1 MRMTET
7 FRQESLHHEFVGL
20 LRILRVGLQTALK
33 HNYEVEARPTHEP
46 DVKGY
51 FKDPEQLPAKLA
63 IAKSAYGEISKASQ
77 CTFELI
83 ESLYEGIE
91 DTKRIEADGRHYFE
105 GPRDQPLG
113 CAFVS
118 SLRREMITHMNRI
131 MVQTAQLQSVV
142 TWTIENIEL
151 IQVCPVDDCGD
162 DDDVQILATTHGEQ
176 DVRKVGAKTKAGKD
190 GHQAQQRRAK
200 ESD

>member
-1 MRMTET
+1 MTET
-7 FRQESLHHEFVGL
+7 YRQQSIHHELVGL
-20 LRILRVGLQTALK
+20 LRVLRFGLQTALK
-33 HNYEVEARPTHEP
+33 HNYEVDVRPPHEP
-46 DVKGY
+46 AVKGY
-51 FKDPEQLPAKLA
+51 FKDPEQLQAKLA

-77 CTFELI
+77 CTFEII

-91 DTKRIEADGRHYFE
+91 DTKQIEADGRHYFA
-105 GPRDQPLG
+105 GPHDQPLG

-118 SLRREMITHMNRI
+118 GLRREMITHMNRI

-151 IQVCPVDDCGD
+151 IQICQVDGCDD
-162 DDDVQILATTHGEQ
+162 DDDVQILAGSYGEQ
-176 DVRKVGAKTKAGKD
+176 DVKKVGAKTKAGKD